1 MQHTILKS
9 KLHRATVTEANL
21 EYEGSCT
28 IDMDLLDKANISIHE
43 QVHIVNINN
52 GERFITYVIP
62 GERGTGTVCLNGA
75 CARLAQV
82 GDKVII
88 MAYGMVDD
96 EELKNYEPTVV
107 LLEDDNNVVS

>member
-1 MQHTILKS
+1 MNHYFVKS
-9 KLHRATVTEANL
+9 KIHRATITEANL

-28 IDMDLLDKANISIHE
+28 IDMDILEKANMHVHE

-52 GERFITYVIP
+52 GERFITYIIP
-62 GERGTGTVCLNGA
+62 GERGSGTICLNGA

-88 MAYGMVDD
+88 MSYCMINDS
-96 EELKNYEPTVV
+96 ELKNHKPTV
-107 LLEDDNNVVS
+107 LILDEKNNIK